1 MKRPPRDPQEG
12 IFAHGLGVFCVWV
25 GLLMAAVCIG
35 VQYMEVKSG
44 NDDWETMVFTV
55 IVWSQLTA
63 ALAIRSEKESIFNL
77 GLFTNK
83 AMLGAV
89 AAGVLLQLAV
99 IYVPFL
105 NPIFDTKPLTAGEL
119 LLCTALS
126 FIPFVAIE
134 IEKFVKRKKG

>member
-1 MKRPPRDPQEG
+1 
-12 IFAHGLGVFCVWV
+12 
-25 GLLMAAVCIG
+25 
-35 VQYMEVKSG
+35 MEVKSG

-55 IVWSQLTA
+55 IVWSQLTT
-63 ALAIRSEKESIFNL
+63 ALAVRSEKESLFKL

-119 LLCTALS
+119 VLCTALS
-126 FIPFVAIE
+126 FVPLIAIE
-134 IEKFVKRKKG
+134 MEKFVKRKKG